1 MGVDFAAQRGT
12 PVHAVGDGIIGEAGW
27 NGGYGK
33 AIDIRHDSSYLSR
46 YAHLQGF
53 APGIR
58 PGVNVV
64 KGQIIGYVGSTG
76 RSSGPHLHFELY
88 KDQQL
93 IDPLSVD
100 FPAEESI
107 EPSLQTVFEHQT
119 KTYLVE
125 LSAYPQPVSP
135 QS

>member
-1 MGVDFAAQRGT
+1 M
-12 PVHAVGDGIIGEAGW
+12 
-27 NGGYGK
+27 
-33 AIDIRHDSSYLSR
+33 
-46 YAHLQGF
+46 
-53 APGIR
+53 
-58 PGVNVV
+58 NVT

-76 RSSGPHLHFELY
+76 RATGPHLHFELY

-107 EPSLQTVFEHQT
+107 EPALQTIFEHQT

-125 LSAYPQPVSP
+125 LSAYPQSASP
-135 QS
+135 HS